1 MSTPLSDRRSQ
12 LAPIAF
18 LFALLS
24 VLIILLESR
33 LHQLGVDGRVLHG
46 ANLLLFITAGLS
58 SLLLLLQSKKSG
70 GQALLKSIY
79 GGFMIRFFGIALA
92 ALIYIL
98 LKRKEVNS
106 PGLIGGAIFYVLYW
120 VVEIRSLRQILKSD
134 SGHA

>member
-1 MSTPLSDRRSQ
+1 MQISLSNKLAH

-18 LFALLS
+18 LYT
-24 VLIILLESR
+24 VLGAGIVLLESK
-33 LHQLGVDGRVLHG
+33 LHQWGVDRRVLHG
-46 ANLLLFITAGLS
+46 ANTLLFITAGLS
-58 SLLLLLQSKKSG
+58 SLLQLLQSKKSG

-98 LKRKEVNS
+98 LKRKEVNI
-106 PGLIGGAIFYVLYW
+106 PGLIGGAIFYILYW

-134 SGHA
+134 PGHA